1 MADAFFTK
9 APSTFASYNITQDQ
23 IVGLQAC
30 VNGKKTPEDAAK
42 LLKTYPE
49 ASPTPLELQQRLG
62 GLWTLLNDTAVGIMS
77 AQPKII
83 AILQVIRTFPN
94 VEEPKGEGG
103 DYMDFDDGFFWREL
117 TGWAN
122 DWADNYNHY
131 GARFKIEP
139 SQGQERADRKQAWIS
154 ANAYTARLASTG
166 DLALSSFGAALER
179 ANYAIKH
186 ALERDHGD
194 EEPDDLEAAAQ
205 LFIHAAPE
213 LRRLSVEGPQTE
225 GTPRSY
231 GLWHGQ
237 GGYSIERWR
246 FWMERWAVLADV
258 EGFSTQARTA
268 AGEALKSMQKVRN

>member
-9 APSTFASYNITQDQ
+9 APSTFANCNITRDQ
-23 IVGLQAC
+23 IVALQSC
-30 VNGKKTPEDAAK
+30 VNGEITPEDAAK
-42 LLKTYPE
+42 LLTTYPE
-49 ASPTPLELQQRLG
+49 ASPTPLELQQRLA

-83 AILQVIRTFPN
+83 TILQVIRTFPK
-94 VEEPKGEGG
+94 VEEPKGEGEG
-103 DYMDFDDGFFWREL
+103 YMDFDDGFFWREL

-122 DWADNYNHY
+122 DWADNYNYY

-166 DLALSSFGAALER
+166 DLVLTSCGAALER
-179 ANYAIKH
+179 AKYAIEH

-194 EEPDDLEAAAQ
+194 EEPNDLEAAAQ
-205 LFIHAAPE
+205 LFIHAAQE
-213 LRRLSVEGPQTE
+213 LHRLSKEGPQTE
-225 GTPRSY
+225 GTSRPG

-237 GGYSIERWR
+237 EGYSIERWT
-246 FWMERWAVLADV
+246 FWMERWSALAGV
-258 EGFSTQARTA
+258 ESFSTQARTA
-268 AGEALKSMQKVRN
+268 AGEALKSMQEG